1 MGDNMA
7 AYGCSCNF
15 LRISALIFSDFLHE
29 LRFNRHVKP
38 IFWERII
45 VCPKWCYMTFL
56 ELTSTLFDFSL
67 SKFFRFFL
75 ILYPMT
81 DIKMWVKVTSIYLK
95 KILIILKM
103 EGMGHLLP
111 PKLVLLRFST
121 NIFIRTLLML
131 WETFKRK

>member
-1 MGDNMA
+1 
-7 AYGCSCNF
+7 
-15 LRISALIFSDFLHE
+15 
-29 LRFNRHVKP
+29 
-38 IFWERII
+38 
-45 VCPKWCYMTFL
+45 MTFL

-81 DIKMWVKVTSIYLK
+81 DIKMWVKVTSTYLK

-121 NIFIRTLLML
+121 NLFIRVLLM
-131 WETFKRK
+131 